1 VALRQLTI
9 PATVRRNSFLIGI
22 FVGVI
27 FFITSG
33 VVGWQAM
40 ERSAG
45 LIQQKFYA
53 ELESTALR
61 AASRVPAETHAKIR
75 SASDQTGDHYAE
87 ISQRLKGVLDSDPR
101 IAYIYTIINK
111 DGEPYFIVD
120 PTPTGDREG
129 DGVDDKSY
137 VMERYEHPDD
147 ALLRALRLG
156 EAVATMRPETDKWGT
171 FVSSYAPVFDAAGKL
186 ECIVGVDVRYE
197 DFVATL
203 KQSRQEYEGWFWL
216 ALIQAVVAGGV
227 ASYAALRL
235 QAVIGKMIL
244 QQLELDETN
253 EILAQKNETLHAQ
266 ATTDRLTGLLSRTG
280 FELRLDEMLSSCA
293 PDEVVSL
300 GLINLNRFARINEIY
315 GHEEGDLV
323 LQDVAKHL
331 EALSM
336 GGVVARLAADEFGV
350 AYKDR
355 QAGILLTKAF
365 RGIQSYLAV
374 GVELNDRHHELA
386 ACYGYVMTEDEELP
400 DGIEMIRRANL
411 ALHRAEIAGVGS
423 CLGYTSDMDDQIR
436 HRALL
441 ESELRVAMS
450 NQELWMAWQP
460 IVDLRTGQVLGAEGL
475 MRWTKPDGSSVSP
488 GAFIP
493 VAEQAGLI
501 DRLGYFA
508 LEQACQTLADWKR
521 SSSTKMLRL
530 SVNVSLRQLE
540 EDQFVHNVFAM
551 LQRHHVDPSRLTLE
565 ITESLMMNDPMR
577 ISQKLQ
583 QLRLH
588 GIRIAL
594 DDFGTG
600 YSSLSMLVQLPLDV
614 VKIDRAFVKMME
626 EDARA
631 LNLTKLITSLA
642 DSLGL
647 FVVAEGVETP
657 IQAERLRSLGCQSAQ
672 GFHYAPG
679 LSKENLERF
688 LADQQPS
695 DAKAA

>member
-1 VALRQLTI
+1 MALRQLTI

-22 FVGVI
+22 FVGVA
-27 FFITSG
+27 FFLTSG
-33 VVGWQAM
+33 LTGWQAM
-40 ERSAG
+40 ERSAE
-45 LIQQKFYA
+45 LIRQKFHS
-53 ELESTALR
+53 ELESVALR

-75 SASDQTGDHYAE
+75 LPEDLTGKPYTE
-87 ISQRLKGVLDSDPR
+87 ISRRLEGVLDSDPR
-101 IAYIYTIINK
+101 IAFVYTIINV
-111 DGEPYFIVD
+111 DGEPHFIVD
-120 PTPTGDREG
+120 PTPAGDSDQ
-129 DGVDDKSY
+129 DGVEDKSFI
-137 VMERYEHPDD
+137 MEPYED
-147 ALLRALRLG
+147 ADSFLLRALRLG
-156 EAVATMRPETDKWGT
+156 EPVALLEPHSDQWGT
-171 FVSSYAPVFDAAGKL
+171 FVSSYAPVFNAKGQL

-197 DFVATL
+197 DFLASL
-203 KQSRQEYEGWFWL
+203 EQSRREYGGWFWL

-244 QQLELDETN
+244 QQMELDETN
-253 EILAQKNETLHAQ
+253 EILAQKNEILHSQ

-280 FELRLDEMLSSCA
+280 FELRLDEMLGQCKE
-293 PDEVVSL
+293 DESISV
-300 GLINLNRFARINEIY
+300 GLVNLNRFARINEIY
-315 GHEEGDLV
+315 GHEEGDAV
-323 LQDVAKHL
+323 LREVAKHL

-336 GGVVARLAADEFGV
+336 GGVVARLAADEFGI
-350 AYKDR
+350 AYRDR
-355 QAGILLTKAF
+355 NAGILLTKAI
-365 RGIQSYLAV
+365 RSIQALLTG
-374 GVELNDRHHELA
+374 GVELHDRHHALA
-386 ACYGYVMTEDEELP
+386 ACYGYVLTGEEALP
-400 DGIEMIRRANL
+400 DGIELIRRANL

-423 CLGYTSDMDDQIR
+423 CLGYTQDMDESIR
-436 HRALL
+436 TRAQV
-441 ESELRVAMS
+441 ETELREAMDKH
-450 NQELWMAWQP
+450 ELWMAWQP
-460 IVDLRTGQVLGAEGL
+460 IVDLRTEQVLGAEGL
-475 MRWTKPDGSSVSP
+475 MRWTKADGSSVSP
-488 GAFIP
+488 GIFIP

-521 SSSTKMLRL
+521 SAHTKMLRL

-540 EDQFVHNVFAM
+540 EEQFVSNVFAM

-565 ITESLMMNDPMR
+565 ITESLMMNDPVR

-588 GIRIAL
+588 GIRVAL

-614 VKIDRAFVKMME
+614 VKIDRAFVKMMD

-642 DSLGL
+642 ESLGL

-657 IQAERLRSLGCQSAQ
+657 VQADRLRSLGCQSAQ

-688 LADQQPS
+688 LLERQGKDI
-695 DAKAA
+695 KAA